1 MHAADGIRKMQIS
14 RLSVDPADG
23 SRWAVLIGAF
33 AVPAAGLLAVT
44 SPGLGPLSWH
54 MAVHIACMNVAAP
67 LAAVALT
74 HRRMRGKRP
83 WSAPSVL
90 WSVTLAQ
97 LALLWAS
104 HSPSLHHNLPS
115 TAPATVA
122 ALHLLLLAVAL
133 AFWLSIIRASGHRWQ
148 AMLAL
153 LISGKLACLLGVLL
167 TFAPRPLFTAGVHT
181 AHSGQD
187 ALLADQHL
195 AGLLMIAACPLSYV
209 LTAVVLAVQ
218 AVNSLDET
226 RTRAAPIPSFG
237 R

>member
-1 MHAADGIRKMQIS
+1 MQTS
-14 RLSVDPADG
+14 GFSTDPAG
-23 SRWAVLIGAF
+23 GTRRAVLIGAL
-33 AVPAAGLLAVT
+33 AVPATGLLAVT

-74 HRRMRGKRP
+74 YRKIGRVRA

-97 LALLWAS
+97 LALLWMS
-104 HSPSLHHNLPS
+104 HSPLLHHDL
-115 TAPATVA
+115 TTVPVA
-122 ALHLLLLAVAL
+122 VVALHLLLFGIAL
-133 AFWLSIIRASGHRWQ
+133 AFWFSVIGAFAHRWQ

-153 LISGKLACLLGVLL
+153 LVSGKLACLLGVLL
-167 TFAPRPLFTAGVHT
+167 TFAPRPLFTAEGHA
-181 AHSGQD
+181 AHPGH
-187 ALLADQHL
+187 AMLLADQHL

-218 AVNSLDET
+218 AVNSLDES
-226 RTRAAPIPSFG
+226 RARPAPAPSFG